1 MFNVSLI
8 ILEQLCMYLPLI
20 LGGYIAFSLLKVP
33 NISIESAYV
42 FGSILAANF
51 MFVGQG
57 VPMFLYA
64 PIIFLLSFAGGMLVG
79 LVTALLTQYGRVP
92 HLLSSI
98 LTIGIFHGVNQFVLG
113 NAHRSLSGL
122 RNPLVISEYFVKNPE
137 LIMLLV
143 VCLVLLVGLFLLL
156 RTQLGYACAVFGYNP
171 KFFENYG
178 ISTNFVVLTGVALA
192 NGLAGVSGYLV
203 AQSSGFVD
211 TNAGFGMALFC
222 ITALILGKSLCF
234 FVRSFS
240 VNVPLVGLVVYC
252 ALQQLLL
259 KVGFNLKYFTMMQSL
274 LVLLMVINRFR
285 TSRTNKNVNDLG
297 V

>member
-1 MFNVSLI
+1 MTTIALI

-20 LGGYIAFSLLKVP
+20 IGGYIAFSLLKVP

-51 MFVGQG
+51 MFVGQS
-57 VPMFLYA
+57 VPFVIYLPMVFVV
-64 PIIFLLSFAGGMLVG
+64 SFFGGMMVG
-79 LVTALLTQYGRVP
+79 LVTALLTQYCRVP

-98 LTIGIFHGVNQFVLG
+98 LTIGIFHGINQAVLG

-122 RNPLVISEYFVKNPE
+122 RNPLVVSEQFIKNPE

-143 VCLVLLVGLFLLL
+143 VGLLLMAGLFFLL
-156 RTQLGYACAVFGYNP
+156 RTQLGYSFAVFGYNP
-171 KFFENYG
+171 RFFEHYG
-178 ISTNFVVLTGVALA
+178 IATNFVVLSGIALA
-192 NGLAGVSGYLV
+192 NGLAGISGYLV

-234 FVRSFS
+234 FVQSFS
-240 VNVPLVGLVVYC
+240 WLVPLIGAVVYC
-252 ALQQLLL
+252 SLQQLLL
-259 KVGFNLKYFTMMQSL
+259 KVGFNLKYFTMIQSL
-274 LVLLMVINRFR
+274 LVLLMVIQRYQ
-285 TSRTNKNVNDLG
+285 TSRSNKNVNDLG